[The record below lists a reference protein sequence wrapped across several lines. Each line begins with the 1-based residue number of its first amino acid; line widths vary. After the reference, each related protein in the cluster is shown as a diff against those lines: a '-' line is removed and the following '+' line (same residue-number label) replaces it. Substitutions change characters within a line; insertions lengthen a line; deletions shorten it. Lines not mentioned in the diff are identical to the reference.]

1 MRPICFTGGCP
12 PVLSTPTITLAGV
25 QVCLRQI
32 YVIRRN
38 PQLEQ
43 DVQDVFITRLEH
55 RPDRNV
61 LEITNEAGGRCE
73 LDLET
78 LVVKTV
84 AGKALLGI

>member
-1 MRPICFTGGCP
+1 MFPGIAEAYDHARGG
-12 PVLSTPTITLAGV
+12 
-25 QVCLRQI
+25 QVWLRQI

-55 RPDRNV
+55 RPERNV
-61 LEITNEAGGRCE
+61 LEITNEAGGRFE

-78 LVVKTV
+78 LVIKTV
-84 AGKALLGI
+84 AGEAVIGK